1 MMASTI
7 DELCRTVVDQ
17 RLSITV
23 DDLKSLLDSIYD
35 LLKSNDNLDDH
46 CKIIDAVKKV
56 PVNTLLEET
65 IISHEVFRWIRDL
78 LMNLFNRW
86 RGKNDP
92 LHDKHQY
99 LCRQIVDILSKLI
112 SYLKDTDQ
120 MSKFSSFQEFF
131 LDQSFFQS
139 LSGLLKDLSE
149 NSSNYR
155 SDDDMLKSLNE
166 LMGLIQWY
174 QSDNDEIRNDQSML
188 LLIDPIIK
196 CLSSSTYIEVF
207 KQLNSESSESA
218 PLQEFFLQR
227 CPCYTVWYRGKAQLT
242 IIHQLCVNGILPS
255 YGEIYDLFLPTI
267 ELWETPMK
275 ESIVYMTSLLRYVAL
290 YPTTRIYLKE
300 HTRLIDSILTLLNSN
315 RLVENVLIRADYNA
329 ETHLTDSVLSFL
341 FNLTDDLEYLTVLND
356 HPLFNKDIFF
366 KLTQSKVDRVQ
377 LHSFMILSKILDEND
392 IQQLD
397 HVDTLISVFMNYLV
411 NACKDPSHTYED
423 VPVEDLLVSL
433 KGRLAFL
440 SASVKISLISSKRAI
455 GLFMHSTYLIAVV

>member
-1 MMASTI
+1 MASTI
-7 DELCRTVVDQ
+7 DEVCQTVVEQ
-17 RLSITV
+17 RLSISV
-23 DDLKSLLDSIYD
+23 NDLKSLLDSISD
-35 LLKSNDNLDDH
+35 LLKSNENLDDH
-46 CKIIDAVKKV
+46 CKIIDVVKKV
-56 PVNTLLEET
+56 RVNTLLDET
-65 IISHEVFRWIRDL
+65 IISHDVFRWIRDL
-78 LMNLFNRW
+78 LMNIFNRW
-86 RGKNDP
+86 QEKNKI

-99 LCRQIVDILSKLI
+99 LCREIVDILSKLI

-120 MSKFSSFQEFF
+120 MLKFSSFQEFF
-131 LDQSFFQS
+131 LDQPFFQS
-139 LSGLLKDLSE
+139 LSALLKDLSE
-149 NSSNYR
+149 NSSHYQSN
-155 SDDDMLKSLNE
+155 DDMLKSLNE
-166 LMGLIQWY
+166 FIGLIQWY
-174 QSDNDEIRNDQSML
+174 QSDHDEIRNDQNML

-196 CLSSSTYIEVF
+196 CLSSLTYIEVF
-207 KQLNSESSESA
+207 KQLNIESREST

-242 IIHQLCVNGILPS
+242 IIRQLCVNGILLS
-255 YGEIYDLFLPTI
+255 YEEIYDLFLPTI
-267 ELWETPMK
+267 ELWETPVI

-290 YPTTRIYLKE
+290 YPTTRIYLKK
-300 HTRLIDSILTLLNSN
+300 HTRLIDSILMLLNSN

-341 FNLTDDLEYLTVLND
+341 FNLTDDLEYLTLLND
-356 HPLFNKDIFF
+356 HPLFHKEIFF

-423 VPVEDLLVSL
+423 VPIEDLLVSL

-440 SASVKISLISSKRAI
+440 SDLITISLISSKRVME
-455 GLFMHSTYLIAVV
+455 LFTHSTHLIAVV